1 MPDAEPTRIEIERR
15 FLVADSSDRVAR
27 QATAAVVISQGYLVT
42 DPDRT
47 VRVRVA
53 GERGW
58 LTIKGRR
65 QAGVAPEFEYEIP
78 AAEARELLAMCLPG
92 RIDKTRHTLA
102 GPDGREWV
110 VDEFAGDNAGLVI
123 AELELATRDDRFE
136 APAWLGR
143 EITTDARYA
152 NSQLAERPFC
162 SWSAADRDEPR
173 SG

>member
-1 MPDAEPTRIEIERR
+1 MAAGKPTRTEIERR
-15 FLVADSSDRVAR
+15 FLVADPSYRAGGR
-27 QATAAVVISQGYLVT
+27 PGAATTISQGYLAT

-47 VRVRVA
+47 VRVRLA

-65 QAGVAPEFEYEIP
+65 RNGVAPEFEYEIP

-110 VDEFAGDNAGLVI
+110 IDEFAGDNAGLVI
-123 AELELATRDDRFE
+123 AELELAARDDRFE
-136 APAWLGR
+136 PPEWLGR

-152 NSQLAERPFC
+152 NSQLAERPFR
-162 SWSAADRDEPR
+162 SWSAAERDEP
-173 SG
+173 